1 MKSNM
6 FNLIVYLIILIG
18 AIACEKSST
27 ESENN
32 NPPSTTETV
41 TDIDGNVYQTIKIG
55 NQWWMAENLKVT
67 HYRNGDPIDYVIPD
81 SIWKILISG
90 AYCKRE
96 DVSYYLDTYGC
107 LYNWYAV
114 NDVRNIAP
122 AGWHVSTDAEWQTL
136 VDTLGGGYIAGGK
149 LKENGTEHWNSPNV
163 GATNESGFT
172 GLPGSHRLGI
182 AGQYGFIGVGAE
194 FWTSTPFDTTAAW
207 YRGLNFNHTIV
218 VESAFYYDYG
228 LSVRCVKD

>member
-1 MKSNM
+1 MKSNY
-6 FNLIVYLIILIG
+6 FIQIALFLFLAFLIG
-18 AIACEKSST
+18 CNKNST
-27 ESENN
+27 ENQEN
-32 NPPSTTETV
+32 NPPFTTGTV
-41 TDIDGNVYQTIKIG
+41 TDIDGNVYKTVKIG

-67 HYRNGDPIDYVIPD
+67 HYRNSDPIPYVIVD
-81 SIWKILISG
+81 SIWKNLTTA
-90 AYCKRE
+90 AYCNKE
-96 DVSYYLDTYGC
+96 YQSDYLETYGC

-114 NDVRNIAP
+114 NDARNIAP
-122 AGWHVSTDAEWQTL
+122 AGWHIPTDVEWQTL
-136 VDTLGGGYIAGGK
+136 VDTLGGDYIAGGK
-149 LKENGTEHWNSPNV
+149 LKESGTEHWNSPNT

-194 FWTSTPFDTTAAW
+194 FWTTTPFDTTAAW

-228 LSVRCVKD
+228 LSVRCIKD